1 MSMYI
6 EGNPKTK
13 KAFRAMVAEE
23 QEGGPQVEYYQPGP
37 FGGNE
42 PLNGTIYIEGPHY
55 PEAHSWYADV
65 EVENYVVIKI
75 HS

>member
-1 MSMYI
+1 MYTNI
-6 EGNPKTK
+6 NFKTK
-13 KAFRAMVAEE
+13 KAFKEAFVA
-23 QEGGPQVEYYQPGP
+23 GDRIAVHQPGGMFP
-37 FGGNE
+37 
-42 PLNGTIYIEGPHY
+42 GTVTGRCCIEGPHY